1 MKSLSR
7 HALLL
12 AVMGVALP
20 AQGRGADPELD
31 ALVAQLDDAE
41 YTRRTAAYMTLL
53 RQRTPALLT
62 RLVAAL
68 PQMQLAGQALGLTLI
83 QGFPDD
89 EERDALRQLLRAPA
103 PFLQLGAAA
112 ILVRAGETKHA
123 EQIVGPLRRDDVDAA
138 TKRAMLARLYALHE
152 PKVDAAVLAL
162 VTPATDPGVV
172 DGALGYL
179 LQTGVADGRP
189 AAAGLADDA
198 NADAATRGVAA
209 AFLWARGDASRL
221 ARIAGALDD
230 AIALARMHRFL
241 LAGGAL
247 PEPIVQALSRLAEAG
262 STLAVSLLA
271 QKAGDELI
279 PLFQKLATHQDT
291 RLAKAALDALQRRGA
306 GVSSKELGRML
317 SDRKPEVALNAA
329 DLMRRNDDHTGLPRV
344 IELGRSAGTHQAEAM
359 RVLGRFRTPEAVPA
373 LLDGLASPDLAVRT
387 AAEQAVALLLPSLFP
402 YRRFQ
407 LAATGYAAGA
417 DEATR
422 TAALAQLRAWWE
434 QHRPR

>member
-1 MKSLSR
+1 MNSLPT
-7 HALLL
+7 LLL
-12 AVMGVALP
+12 VCLATTLP
-20 AQGRGADPELD
+20 AQGRGADPQLD

-41 YTRRTAAYMTLL
+41 HTRRMDAYMALL
-53 RQRTPALLT
+53 RQRTPALLA

-68 PQMQLAGQALGLTLI
+68 PQMRLASQSLGLTLI

-138 TKRAMLARLYALHE
+138 TKRVMLARLYALRE

-162 VTPATDPGVV
+162 VTPATDPGVI

-179 LQTGVADGRP
+179 LQPGVTDGR
-189 AAAGLADDA
+189 AAAAALADDA
-198 NADAATRGVAA
+198 SADAATRGVAA
-209 AFLWARGDASRL
+209 AFLWARGDTSRL
-221 ARIAGALDD
+221 ETIVQALDD
-230 AIALARMHRFL
+230 VVALGRMHRFL
-241 LAGGAL
+241 LAAAAL
-247 PEPIVQALSRLAEAG
+247 PEPIVQALARLAEAG

-271 QKAGDELI
+271 QQAGDEQI

-329 DLMRRNDDHTGLPRV
+329 DLMRRDDDHTGLPRV
-344 IELGRSAGTHQAEAM
+344 LELGRTTGAHQAEAM
-359 RVLGRFRTPEAVPA
+359 RVLGRFRTPQAVPG

-387 AAEQAVALLLPSLFP
+387 AAEQALALLLPNLFP

-407 LAATGYAAGA
+407 FAATGYAAGA

-422 TAALAQLRAWWE
+422 ATALAQLRAWWE
-434 QHRPR
+434 QHQPR